1 MAKENLGWL
10 HMHYLWVSAP
20 VYLLNL
26 KRTESRCADSLGDEG
41 KHRFRAN
48 AKVNTQSN

>member
-26 KRTESRCADSLGDEG
+26 KGRNQDVLIAWDEG